1 MALVVREKVNHAK
14 ASRRIHFERD
24 YERVFVVTDSGGAA
38 ITMQAARNASGIPS
52 PGSTYVDGL
61 GGADPSAF
69 CIDLQTQALAPD
81 EQGHGKAW
89 IVTALYRAPS
99 RSREQNPSRDPAT
112 LAADPLSR
120 PPDWEFYTE
129 GKAKIFEKVYA
140 FVEEDGT
147 ERLDH
152 PVTNSAGD
160 PIELEGE
167 EKYVVLRYQRNE
179 ALSTWQSDP
188 VNWIKWVDATNNAT
202 FLGGAVRTWRILDI
216 RAVKIFEAATEGSGG
231 SSYMQVTYILAY
243 REKGWDDA
251 LLDRGAN
258 YKDLTTGKKLRAVDD
273 KNNVLGWVPLDG
285 SGHRL
290 TESAIASRNFRY
302 RTFRRYQPR
311 AFGSIPGGAITLT

>member
-1 MALVVREKVNHAK
+1 MTLVARERVNHGT
-14 ASRRIHFERD
+14 ASRRIHFERS
-24 YERVFVVTDSGGAA
+24 YERVFIVTDDGGAA
-38 ITMQAARNASGIPS
+38 FSQQNARNASGIPAI
-52 PGSTYVDGL
+52 GSTYTDAL

-69 CIDLQTQALAPD
+69 CVDLQTQALSAD

-89 IVTALYRAPS
+89 IVKASYQAPA
-99 RSREQNPSRDPAT
+99 RSRQQNPNRDPAT
-112 LAADPLSR
+112 LTANPLTR

-147 ERLDH
+147 ERSNH

-160 PIELEGE
+160 PIEYERE
-167 EKYVVLRYQRNE
+167 EKWVVLRYTRNE

-216 RAVKIFEAATEGSGG
+216 RATKIFEAATEGSGG
-231 SSYMQVTYILAY
+231 TSYMQVTYILAY
-243 REKGWDDA
+243 REAGWDDE

-258 YKDLTTGKKLRAVDD
+258 YIDAVTGKKLRAVDD
-273 KNNVLGWVPLDG
+273 KNNTLGWVPLDG
-285 SGHRL
+285 TGKRL
-290 TESAIASRNFRY
+290 TESQIAARNFKYRKFRPCIP
-302 RTFRRYQPR
+302 RTF
-311 AFGSIPGGAITLT
+311 ASIPGGAITLT